1 MDALLQLTPRR
12 REGERHANGTYKSA
26 RTFLD
31 FVVNGQSL
39 WEALGKKHDIVSVV
53 CAEFSVEE
61 TAKAVNRLLLA
72 DGADLPK
79 DRRYLFICP
88 ECGDLGCGALTL
100 EVDKENGQIVWRN
113 FGYENNWED
122 KVELSAYAEIGPF
135 TFDAEKYERTLIQA
149 KANFR

>member
-1 MDALLQLTPRR
+1 M
-12 REGERHANGTYKSA
+12 
-26 RTFLD
+26 
-31 FVVNGQSL
+31 NGQSL

-72 DGADLPK
+72 DAADLPK
-79 DRRYLFICP
+79 DRRSLFICP

-100 EVDKENGQIVWRN
+100 EVDKENGQIAWKN

-135 TFDAEKYERTLIQA
+135 TFDAEKYERTFIQA
-149 KANFR
+149 KADFR